1 LAQEFF
7 AARAFGDHVDLP
19 DCSLHRLFLSIAHP
33 DRVRYDGHHISRG
46 FCETP
51 RGSRRPLRA
60 GAALPETGQPS
71 MERWL
76 TSADRDVR
84 WIMRQNLS
92 KQRLVRMDAGWV
104 TARLAQIAE

>member
-1 LAQEFF
+1 
-7 AARAFGDHVDLP
+7 
-19 DCSLHRLFLSIAHP
+19 
-33 DRVRYDGHHISRG
+33 
-46 FCETP
+46 
-51 RGSRRPLRA
+51 
-60 GAALPETGQPS
+60 